1 MPEEQSPADGRP
13 RGPDGKGPAPWGR
26 IAATYALATV
36 CGAAGQAAGVPL
48 AFILGP
54 LLGCGLAAAFG
65 LPVAVAPH
73 MRELGQVA
81 VGLSAGMRFTGPV
94 LMAALQLLPAMFLSS
109 LYMILVTS
117 LASLLLR
124 PLARVDATTAFFAT
138 AAGGMAD
145 MAVVAAE
152 RGGDAGA
159 VSIVHVLRVA
169 SVVSVVPFLVTA
181 FGTPGASAVAQGGSD
196 TAEGWLSVGV
206 ALGLAYLAARL
217 LRPTFIPNPWLL
229 GPLLV
234 GAFLG
239 ASGLLIVAVPDL
251 LIILAQI
258 LIGTWLGCR
267 FRREL
272 LARLPRVAFAGL
284 LVSLLMIGAAGAGAW
299 ILSLATGLPGTTAFL
314 ALAPA
319 AVTEMVLTARAMNAD
334 VAMVTA
340 FHVMRI
346 AVVGSSVLLVFAIYN
361 RLAGGRD
368 GSRV

>member
-1 MPEEQSPADGRP
+1 MPEEQAPADARP
-13 RGPDGKGPAPWGR
+13 KGPDPTGPAPWAR

-36 CGAAGQAAGVPL
+36 CGGAAQATGVPL

-54 LLGCGLAAAFG
+54 LVGCGLAAAFG

-94 LMAALQLLPAMFLSS
+94 LVAALQLLPAMFLSS

-117 LASLLLR
+117 IASLLLR

-145 MAVVAAE
+145 MAVVASE

-181 FGTPGASAVAQGGSD
+181 FGTPGLSIFAEGGSD
-196 TAEGWLSVGV
+196 TTRGWLSVGI

-217 LRPTFIPNPWLL
+217 LKPTFIPNPWLL

-234 GAFLG
+234 GVSLG
-239 ASGLLIVAVPDL
+239 ASGILVVAVPDL
-251 LIILAQI
+251 LIVLAQI

-272 LARLPRVAFAGL
+272 LSKLPRVAFAGL
-284 LVSLLMIGAAGAGAW
+284 FVSLLMIGAAGAGAV
-299 ILSLATGLPGTTAFL
+299 LLALATGLSGTTAFL

-319 AVTEMVLTARAMNAD
+319 AVTEMVLTAKAMNAD

-346 AVVGSSVLLVFAIYN
+346 AVVGSSVLLVFSIYN
-361 RLAGGRD
+361 RITGGRH